1 MTIRLMY
8 AVDRDRA
15 LQETFRD
22 ASVVVAAAAV
32 DTILN
37 TWKSLSQ
44 QVKHDMQTTR
54 YTANAVEYQ

>member
-1 MTIRLMY
+1 MY

-22 ASVVVAAAAV
+22 TSVAAAAAV

>member
-22 ASVVVAAAAV
+22 TSVAAAAAV

-54 YTANAVEYQ
+54 YTASAVEYR